1 MLAGLCRRSPSRP
14 RRSLLRPGPGGFPCC
29 PESAYRTRAVI
40 RHNTILLLREP
51 GPLVSRLVLPLL
63 FLTLL
68 HPLYQAAQGHGAGIS
83 QAVIATLVTFSLL
96 GLSIVGGSILVERMW
111 HTWERVRATALR
123 PAELLAG
130 KAVPVLAALLLQQ
143 ALIIG
148 FGAAVFG
155 LAVTGL
161 PLLALAV
168 LAWTLALLGMGA
180 AIGVLARSL
189 SEMSVIYDLGGMILS
204 SLGGALVPLSAMPGW
219 VRHVAPAS
227 PGYWAV
233 SALKAA
239 LAGDSTGHAAGLCGP
254 RRDRGGLRPVRCRA
268 SRTQRRALDPHVRI
282 GHTAERQCLAG
293 PDRCGT

>member
-1 MLAGLCRRSPSRP
+1 MPSE
-14 RRSLLRPGPGGFPCC
+14 SL
-29 PESAYRTRAVI
+29 YRTGAVV

-51 GPLVSRLVLPLL
+51 GPLLSRLILPLL

-68 HPLYQAAQGHGAGIS
+68 HPLYQAAQGQGAGIS

-111 HTWERVRATALR
+111 HTWERVRATAVR

-130 KAVPVLAALLLQQ
+130 KAVPVMAAMLVQQ
-143 ALIIG
+143 VLIIG
-148 FGAAVFG
+148 FGVAAFG

-189 SEMSVIYDLGGMILS
+189 SEMSVIYDVGGMILS
-204 SLGGALVPLSAMPGW
+204 SLGGALVPLSAMPAW
-219 VRHVAPAS
+219 VRHAAPAS

-233 SALKAA
+233 SALKDA
-239 LAGDSTGHAAGLCGP
+239 LAGHAPGTLRACAVLIGFAVAFGLLAAVRVGRGAARST
-254 RRDRGGLRPVRCRA
+254 RM
-268 SRTQRRALDPHVRI
+268 
-282 GHTAERQCLAG
+282 
-293 PDRCGT
+293 

>member
-1 MLAGLCRRSPSRP
+1 MM
-14 RRSLLRPGPGGFPCC
+14 
-29 PESAYRTRAVI
+29 PESTYRTGAVI

-51 GPLVSRLVLPLL
+51 GPLLSRLILPLL

-68 HPLYQAAQGHGAGIS
+68 HPLYQAAQGHAAGIG

-96 GLSIVGGSILVERMW
+96 GLSIVGGSILTERMW
-111 HTWERVRATALR
+111 HTWERVRATAVR

-148 FGAAVFG
+148 FGAVAFG
-155 LAVTGL
+155 LTVTGL

-180 AIGVLARSL
+180 TIGVVARSMA
-189 SEMSVIYDLGGMILS
+189 EMSVIYDLGGMILS
-204 SLGGALVPLSAMPGW
+204 SLGGALVPLSVMPGW

-233 SALKAA
+233 SAFKAA
-239 LAGDSTGHAAGLCGP
+239 LAGHTTGT
-254 RRDRGGLRPVRCRA
+254 LRACAV
-268 SRTQRRALDPHVRI
+268 
-282 GHTAERQCLAG
+282 LAG
-293 PDRCGT
+293 FAVAFGLLAALRAGRGTARSTRM

>member
-1 MLAGLCRRSPSRP
+1 MS
-14 RRSLLRPGPGGFPCC
+14 
-29 PESAYRTRAVI
+29 ESVYRIRAVA

-51 GPLVSRLVLPLL
+51 GPLLGRLILPLL

-68 HPLYQAAQGHGAGIS
+68 HPLYQTALVPGSGIG

-96 GLSIVGGSILVERMW
+96 GLSIVSGSILVERMW
-111 HTWERVRATALR
+111 HTWERVRATAAR

-130 KAVPVLAALLLQQ
+130 KAVPVMAAVLLQQ
-143 ALIIG
+143 VLIIG
-148 FGAAVFG
+148 FGAAAFG
-155 LAVTGL
+155 LAVPGP

-189 SEMSVIYDLGGMILS
+189 GEMSVIYDVGGMILS
-204 SLGGALVPLSAMPGW
+204 SLGGALVPLSAMPAW

-233 SALKAA
+233 SALKDA
-239 LAGDSTGHAAGLCGP
+239 LAGHAPGT
-254 RRDRGGLRPVRCRA
+254 LRACAV
-268 SRTQRRALDPHVRI
+268 
-282 GHTAERQCLAG
+282 LAG
-293 PDRCGT
+293 FAVAFGLLAAVRVGRSAARSTRM